1 MTAIGSALG
10 GIQAHLRSF
19 ERSAERVARA
29 GSPDVDLAAELVQMM
44 RDRHGVAANRQ
55 AIRATDEMTGS
66 LFHIVA

>member
-19 ERSAERVARA
+19 ERSGERVARA

-55 AIRATDEMTGS
+55 VIRAADEMTGS